1 MENPTIAFLFG
12 SNSNISPEEK
22 ARVIDELEK
31 IGSMLTFKIYKNE
44 EGWTAQCN
52 EVSAIIA
59 GGTNINPSNSEIE
72 SQIRES
78 IFSAFN
84 VEAKESPYF
93 TFADAKNEDL
103 SAQSHNIKSA

>member
-1 MENPTIAFLFG
+1 MENPTIASLFSG
-12 SNSNISPEEK
+12 NSNISPEEK
-22 ARVIDELEK
+22 ARVIGELEK

-59 GGTNINPSNSEIE
+59 GGTNANPSNSEIE

-93 TFADAKNEDL
+93 TFTDAKNEDL
-103 SAQSHNIKSA
+103 SSHSLDKSFA